1 MVNMIQA
8 FWQRNG
14 FRTENNWYIENPLY
28 EKFRNK
34 GLPFKDE
41 LTILFKD
48 IMADGK
54 FAWAPSS
61 GMLTSGIEEDGDGYR
76 PYFEEGNV
84 DIEKGSGD
92 RDSEEGIGASVG
104 VSSEFQQI
112 NLSSSQ
118 KNNSQKRTKKRRDV
132 VCETTKKKK
141 NFKVPTSKQ
150 IADAINKIA
159 SASESHSTIVSTFLV
174 PGASIGEVMD
184 EIQKMEMITNDPDFH
199 SRYCQLMM
207 FKPA

>member
-1 MVNMIQA
+1 
-8 FWQRNG
+8 
-14 FRTENNWYIENPLY
+14 
-28 EKFRNK
+28 
-34 GLPFKDE
+34 
-41 LTILFKD
+41 
-48 IMADGK
+48 MADGK

-92 RDSEEGIGASVG
+92 RDSEE
-104 VSSEFQQI
+104 
-112 NLSSSQ
+112 
-118 KNNSQKRTKKRRDV
+118 
-132 VCETTKKKK
+132 
-141 NFKVPTSKQ
+141 
-150 IADAINKIA
+150 
-159 SASESHSTIVSTFLV
+159 V